1 MTKKEIYASLIVGG
15 KIKKHKHMIFK
26 RNKIVRGSTSGY
38 ALDGVKIT
46 ERQFNEIYDQ
56 LSPVPETLFSVYAYQ
71 LTEYL
76 DNKPF

>member
-1 MTKKEIYASLIVGG
+1 MTKKEIYASLIIGG
-15 KIKKHKHMIFK
+15 KIERCQYMKFK
-26 RNKIVRGSTSGY
+26 RNKIVRGSTFKHT
-38 ALDGVKIT
+38 LDGVKIT

-56 LSPVPETLFSVYAYQ
+56 LTPVPSSHFSVKSYQ